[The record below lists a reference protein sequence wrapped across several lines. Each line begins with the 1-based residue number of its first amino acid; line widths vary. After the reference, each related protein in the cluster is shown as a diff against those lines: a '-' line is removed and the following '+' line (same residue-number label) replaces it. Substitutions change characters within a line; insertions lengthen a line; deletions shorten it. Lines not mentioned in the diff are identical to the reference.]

1 MLSAKLAT
9 KAKTAAAI
17 TVAAANR
24 IDVFELPRVIPMKTI
39 TRHNMYTLGHQV
51 ALIPPELCR
60 GEIVAPTMTLKT
72 KPRLATSHSIRIPAT
87 LAARISGLASP
98 SRHSSPVEARTRM

>member
-51 ALIPPELCR
+51 ALIPPELCPR
-60 GEIVAPTMTLKT
+60 GNRCTHDDTEDQASVGNFPFDPDTGNASGPNFGARVAKPT
-72 KPRLATSHSIRIPAT
+72 
-87 LAARISGLASP
+87 
-98 SRHSSPVEARTRM
+98 